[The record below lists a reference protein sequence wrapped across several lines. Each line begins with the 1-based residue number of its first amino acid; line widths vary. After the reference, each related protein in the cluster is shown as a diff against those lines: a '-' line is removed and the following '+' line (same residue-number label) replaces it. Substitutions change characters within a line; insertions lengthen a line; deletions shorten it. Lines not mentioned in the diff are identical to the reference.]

1 MIEIVYKDSETEGNK
16 TNEIR
21 KPKNVKQIGD
31 GMGNCRIYIE
41 DYAMNFVKHPPKKEN
56 DLCYGIL
63 MGQIQR
69 GEEGSYVFI
78 RGAVLA
84 KTLEGGQEES
94 QFFSGDVWNFLYDEI
109 KKNFDHMEIVGWY
122 LSKQEI
128 RSHEMPQYSKVHLD
142 NFSGMDKLFLAIDR
156 TEKEENFY
164 VSTGSSLEKENG
176 YYIYYERNDEM
187 QQYMT
192 EKEAEA
198 QPRKEE
204 KEPQQ
209 KTVSFSVSSIAAV
222 AALLAV
228 VLLLNN
234 SDRIASLVGRGIGNG
249 QQTTQRLQEA
259 GNVVSP
265 TSGTEKKTDETST
278 GETKT
283 DEIVTDVFNPGLDVR
298 YYTVQ
303 PGETLYEICMRVY
316 NNAGMVDT
324 VRKLNNIDDDYLIRE
339 GQKIILP

>member
-1 MIEIVYKDSETEGNK
+1 MIEIVYKDNETEGNK

-21 KPKNVKQIGD
+21 KPKNVKQIGN
-31 GMGNCRIYIE
+31 GAGNCKIYIE
-41 DYAMNFVKHPPKKEN
+41 DYAMNFVKRSPKQEN
-56 DLCYGIL
+56 ALCYGIL

-69 GEEGSYVFI
+69 GEEGSYVFV

-84 KTLEGGQEES
+84 KTLENPQEDLP
-94 QFFSGDVWNFLYDEI
+94 FFSGDVWNFLYDEI

-122 LSKQEI
+122 LSKPEI
-128 RSHEMPQYSKVHLD
+128 RSHEMPQYSKEHLD

-156 TEKEENFY
+156 TEKEESFY
-164 VSTGSSLEKENG
+164 VSSGSGLEKEDG

-192 EKEAEA
+192 EKETEA
-198 QPRKEE
+198 LPKKEE
-204 KEPQQ
+204 EEPRQ
-209 KTVSFSVSSIAAV
+209 KTVSFSVSSVAAV

-234 SDRIASLVGRGIGNG
+234 SDRIAGLMGRGSGIPS
-249 QQTTQRLQEA
+249 TTQNVQA
-259 GNVVSP
+259 VGNTVSSTKP
-265 TSGTEKKTDETST
+265 TESVTNETTTKEERT
-278 GETKT
+278 GEA
-283 DEIVTDVFNPGLDVR
+283 VTDVFNPELEVR
-298 YYTVQ
+298 YYTVK
-303 PGETLYEICMRVY
+303 PGETLYEICVRVY